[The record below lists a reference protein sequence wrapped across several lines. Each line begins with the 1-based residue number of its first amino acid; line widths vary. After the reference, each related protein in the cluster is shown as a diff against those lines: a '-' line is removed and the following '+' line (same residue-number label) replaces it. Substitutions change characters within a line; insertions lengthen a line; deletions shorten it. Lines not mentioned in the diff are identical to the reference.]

1 VVCFLVFLPPV
12 AATFRMPQMQ
22 LPIFPAGAQ
31 NLTPEIGFECRQDQV
46 TYFNGHLPVF
56 THHKT
61 DVQSFRLITAQW
73 IEQGLISQA
82 DVVRSFG
89 ISPTTI
95 KRYMKRFRK
104 GGIKALFTPSAK
116 RQGNKLTPGRLLEA
130 QQLLNQN
137 LGVPELSQKL
147 GILPTTLHKAID
159 DGRLQGFKKK
169 KPAR

>member
-1 VVCFLVFLPPV
+1 
-12 AATFRMPQMQ
+12 MPQMQ
-22 LPIFPAGAQ
+22 LPVFPAGAQ
-31 NLTPEIGFECRQDQV
+31 NVTTEIGFECRQDQV

-89 ISPTTI
+89 LSPTTI
-95 KRYMKRFRK
+95 KRYVKRFRK

-116 RQGNKLTPGRLLEA
+116 RQGNKLTPERLLEA
-130 QQLLNQN
+130 QQLLNEKI
-137 LGVPELSQKL
+137 GVPELSQKL

-159 DGRLQGFKKK
+159 DGRLKGFKKRSLRGSRFDGQ
-169 KPAR
+169 PARYF

>member
-1 VVCFLVFLPPV
+1 
-12 AATFRMPQMQ
+12 MPQMQ
-22 LPIFPAGAQ
+22 LPVFPAGAQ

-56 THHKT
+56 SHHKT

-89 ISPTTI
+89 LSPTTI
-95 KRYMKRFRK
+95 KRYLKRFRK
-104 GGIKALFTPSAK
+104 GGTKALFTAPAK
-116 RQGNKLTPGRLLEA
+116 RKGNKLTPQRLVEA

-137 LGVPELSQKL
+137 SRVPELSQRL
-147 GILPTTLHKAID
+147 GILMAMSGSITDTGPGVPNPMSRAKNCVC
-159 DGRLQGFKKK
+159 GRRWIIG
-169 KPAR
+169 

>member
-1 VVCFLVFLPPV
+1 MVYFLALLPLVIP
-12 AATFRMPQMQ
+12 TFRMPQMQ
-22 LPIFPAGAQ
+22 LPVFPAGAQ
-31 NLTPEIGFECRQDQV
+31 NVTTEIGFECRQDQV

-89 ISPTTI
+89 LSPTTI
-95 KRYMKRFRK
+95 KRYVKRFRK

-116 RQGNKLTPGRLLEA
+116 RQGNKLTPERLLEA
-130 QQLLNQN
+130 QQLLNEKI
-137 LGVPELSQKL
+137 GVPELSQKL

-159 DGRLQGFKKK
+159 DGRLKGFKKK
-169 KPAR
+169 KLAR